1 MCRILLGTRSA
12 GPERESAET
21 RPLRQ
26 IFRNDMNWLY
36 IVVDLLVVLFLLI
49 WARTGWR
56 RGLVVELATLVGLL
70 LGIFLA
76 FRFSPLLSE
85 RLGWTRNDLMDSA
98 IWFAIIFIAVYILAQ
113 VIGEWLSGKARRIR
127 LGVLDKI
134 LGLALSIIEGLCFIS
149 AVGYSLSLFP
159 QGANLVASTYL
170 LRFITQVGAGFFAR
184 MFGG

>member
-1 MCRILLGTRSA
+1 
-12 GPERESAET
+12 
-21 RPLRQ
+21 
-26 IFRNDMNWLY
+26 MNWLY
-36 IVVDLLVVLFLLI
+36 IVVDLLVLLFLVI

-76 FRFSPLLSE
+76 FRFSPVLSE
-85 RLGWTRNDLMDSA
+85 RLGWTKNDMLDSA

-134 LGLALSIIEGLCFIS
+134 LGLILSVIEGLCFIS
-149 AVGYSLSLFP
+149 AVGYSLGLFP
-159 QGANLVASTYL
+159 QGANLVAGTYL
-170 LRFITQVGAGFFAR
+170 LRFITQVGAGFFVR
-184 MFGG
+184 IFGG